1 MADKD
6 GLKGTKDYG
15 IGIPQDTKGFHVK
28 GCNHYGW
35 GMKSRLSKIFNPKSG
50 HSLMLAF
57 DHGYFLGPTSGL
69 ERLDLK
75 IPPLA
80 EYIDC
85 FMGTRGGMTS
95 SIDPV
100 LTANKA
106 IALRVSSGT
115 SVLDDDL
122 SNEIVSVNIDEAIRM
137 NADIMATQV
146 FIGAPHEK
154 ESIDNLSTVINTG
167 NAYGIPTMGV
177 VAVGK
182 DMVRNAKYFRLAT
195 RIIAEVGAQVV
206 KCYYCDDFDTVAASC
221 PVPIVI
227 AGGKKMPE
235 KDALNMC
242 YNSLSMG
249 AAGIDMGRN
258 IFQSESP
265 IAMVQAVR
273 AIVHDG
279 IDSKEAFDIYNE
291 LKSKL

>member
-6 GLKGTKDYG
+6 GILEANNFG
-15 IGIPQDTKGFHVK
+15 IGIEQAKGSFHVK
-28 GCNHYGW
+28 GAEHYDW
-35 GMKSRLSKIFNPKSG
+35 GMKSRLSKVFNPKTG
-50 HSLMLAF
+50 KSLMLAF

-85 FMGTRGGMTS
+85 YMGTRGGLKTC
-95 SIDPV
+95 IDPKI
-100 LTANKA
+100 TGDKG
-106 IALRVSSGT
+106 IALRITSGS
-115 SVLDDDL
+115 SVLNDDL
-122 SNEIVSVNIDEAIRM
+122 SDEIISVDIAEAIRM
-137 NADIMATQV
+137 NADLMASQV
-146 FIGAPHEK
+146 FIGGVHQS
-154 ESIDNLSTVINTG
+154 ESIENLSKAINTG
-167 NAYGIPTMGV
+167 NTYGIPTMGV

-182 DMVRNAKYFRLAT
+182 EMERTAKYFRLAT

-206 KCYYCDDFDTVAASC
+206 KCYYCDDFETVIASC

-227 AGGKKMPE
+227 AGGKKIPE
-235 KDALNMC
+235 KEALEMC
-242 YNSLSMG
+242 YNAISMG
-249 AAGIDMGRN
+249 AAGVDMGRN

-279 IDSKEAFDIYNE
+279 IDAKDAYEMYNT
-291 LKSKL
+291 LKAK